1 MIELS
6 HVQVVYHPGGA
17 NEVHALRD
25 ACLYIPQGTF
35 TAVVGPSGSGKS
47 TLLHVIGG
55 LLKPQRGR
63 CTVAGQELTEMS
75 GSSLATF
82 RNRTIGFVLQD
93 FGLMGHATVLENV
106 KTPMLF
112 SAVPYR
118 EMEQRAMAA
127 LEMLGIGN
135 LARRKAYQL
144 SGGQCQRVAIARALV
159 MNSPVILAD
168 EPTGAL
174 DTETARQLMEVFRE
188 LHQQG
193 RTILMVTHNLELQ
206 SWCSGSIAIRDGI
219 IYA

>member
-1 MIELS
+1 
-6 HVQVVYHPGGA
+6 
-17 NEVHALRD
+17 
-25 ACLYIPQGTF
+25 
-35 TAVVGPSGSGKS
+35 
-47 TLLHVIGG
+47 
-55 LLKPQRGR
+55 
-63 CTVAGQELTEMS
+63 
-75 GSSLATF
+75 
-82 RNRTIGFVLQD
+82 
-93 FGLMGHATVLENV
+93 
-106 KTPMLF
+106 
-112 SAVPYR
+112 
-118 EMEQRAMAA
+118 MAA

-159 MNSPVILAD
+159 MNPPVILAD